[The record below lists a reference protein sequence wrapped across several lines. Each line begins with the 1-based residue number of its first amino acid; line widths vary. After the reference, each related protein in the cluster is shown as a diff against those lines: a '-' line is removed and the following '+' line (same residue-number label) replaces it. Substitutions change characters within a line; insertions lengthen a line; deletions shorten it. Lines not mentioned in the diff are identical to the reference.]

1 MPRPVSSEE
10 EVPQQEK
17 EEQAGSEDLE
27 EPHVPQRGEEGHRAQ
42 LPVVA
47 EDGGTEQTDGVED
60 PEVAVGES
68 PVRYIVVSEVS

>member
-1 MPRPVSSEE
+1 MEHPGVRQGVH
-10 EVPQQEK
+10 Q
-17 EEQAGSEDLE
+17 GD
-27 EPHVPQRGEEGHRAQ
+27 GAQ

-68 PVRYIVVSEVS
+68 PARYIVVSEVSCVTVSADDIDDL

>member
-1 MPRPVSSEE
+1 MSVPRPVSSEE

-47 EDGGTEQTDGVED
+47 EHGGAEEGEGVED
-60 PEVAVGES
+60 PEVGEGEQPDTDIS
-68 PVRYIVVSEVS
+68 QW